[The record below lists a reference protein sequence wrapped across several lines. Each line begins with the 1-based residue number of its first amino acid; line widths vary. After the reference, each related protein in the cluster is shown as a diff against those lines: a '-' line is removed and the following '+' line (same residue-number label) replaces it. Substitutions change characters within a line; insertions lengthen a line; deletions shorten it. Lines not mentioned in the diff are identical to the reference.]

1 MIAAREIP
9 NHCISPL
16 IRLEKRT
23 NHVIIKMYKSWELKS
38 QFIDRKCKTFQAK
51 VQDCEPCEILKE
63 YEYNEM
69 YYDSSY
75 DSYDSNS
82 YSDPYGASFGGRQS
96 KIEDRTKPIG
106 EFNIQT
112 HLHCPTGKTFARNKA
127 CQLTGS
133 VNVNFWK
140 NYLDFLK

>member
-1 MIAAREIP
+1 
-9 NHCISPL
+9 
-16 IRLEKRT
+16 
-23 NHVIIKMYKSWELKS
+23 MYKSCELKS
-38 QFIDRKCKTFQAK
+38 QFIDQKCKTFKAK
-51 VQDCEPCEILKE
+51 VQDCEPCEILQE

-75 DSYDSNS
+75 DSYGSNS

-96 KIEDRTKPIG
+96 GLRKEDRNNKPIG

-112 HLHCPTGKTFARNKA
+112 HLHCPTRKTFAKNKS

-133 VNVNFWK
+133 VNVNLWK
-140 NYLDFLK
+140 NHLDFLKS